1 MTYIPESLKGYF
13 ATMQALSKI
22 NIPKQEVNADMINLT
37 RGKRLRALGIVL
49 YGPEG
54 IGKTTLASQFPSPV
68 FIDLESGSDT
78 LDVVRVDPPDS
89 FNELLTLMDELKHED
104 FKTVVID
111 TADKLEQLITAHVLA
126 EHDLK
131 SIEDAGYGKGYTY
144 IAECFTRFL
153 RKCGELINV
162 DINVVIVAHAMMR
175 KFEQPDEMGAYDRWE
190 LKLSKKAAPL
200 VKEWAD
206 MVLFLN
212 YKTSITEDRQTKSKK
227 AIGGRRVMY
236 TTHHPAWDAK
246 NRFGLP
252 DELDMTFDSISS
264 CFANVPEHKPYY
276 QRVSEG
282 YASAGITE
290 EQVIRWMS
298 VQDPTITAES
308 FKDLPD
314 KYLKFIAD
322 NCEKIITKIKNQED
336 STNE

>member
-1 MTYIPESLKGYF
+1 M
-13 ATMQALSKI
+13 LSI
-22 NIPKQEVNADMINLT
+22 S
-37 RGKRLRALGIVL
+37 RGPRLRALGIVL

-54 IGKTTLASQFPSPV
+54 IGKSTLASQFPAPV
-68 FIDLESGSDT
+68 FIDLEHGTDT
-78 LDVVRVDPPDS
+78 MDVARTDTPKS
-89 FNELLTLMDELKHED
+89 FNDVLNLMMLIADEED

-111 TADKLEQLITAHVLA
+111 TADKLEQLITTHVL
-126 EHDLK
+126 EVHHLN

-144 IAECFTRFL
+144 VAEEFSKFL
-153 RKCGELINV
+153 RVCGQLIEAGK
-162 DINVVIVAHAMMR
+162 NVVIVAHAMMR

-212 YKTSITEDRQTKSKK
+212 YKTSVIEDSKTKSKK
-227 AIGGRRVMY
+227 GIGGRRVMY

-322 NCEKIITKIKNQED
+322 NCEKIINKIKSQEA
-336 STNE
+336 N